1 MIYANLTSEEIKNLN
16 KEHLV
21 ILFPVGAI
29 EQHGP
34 HLPVDT
40 DARIVEAIAK
50 NVEEKLPEKIIV
62 LPTFS
67 FGVVGTRPGSLDIDY
82 RLFEEA
88 ILGISKSAL
97 EQGFK
102 KIFFLNGHGGNQN
115 YFEEIVSTLNV
126 DYPYAATIP
135 LYLSG
140 KRGTQALKKVGFKYW
155 IRHADEIETSLMLAI
170 DEKSVKKDKI
180 VDEVGPLKTRDY
192 KPFDEGAL
200 KLFLPW
206 EYESQSGVYGE
217 PSKATKEIGKIL
229 LNEAADELIDLV
241 TQFEKITQKIEKIE
255 AEKQNGGTVQSSA
268 PAAENASSVSEEA
281 VVKNSDG
288 KTST

>member
-1 MIYANLTSEEIKNLN
+1 MFFAQLTADEIRDLN

-21 ILFPVGAI
+21 VLFPVGAI

-50 NVEEKLPEKIIV
+50 KMESKSPEKIVV

-67 FGVVGTRPGSLDIDY
+67 YGVVGTRPGSLDIDY
-82 RLFEEA
+82 RPFEQA
-88 ILGISKSAL
+88 VLGISKSAL
-97 EQGFK
+97 DQGFK

-115 YFEEIVSTLNV
+115 YFEEIVSSLNV

-140 KRGTQALKKVGFKYW
+140 KRGAQALRRVGYKYW
-155 IRHADEIETSLMLAI
+155 IRHADEIETSLILAI
-170 DEKSVKKDKI
+170 DEKLVHKDKI
-180 VDEVGPLKTRDY
+180 VDEIGPLKTKDY
-192 KPFDEGAL
+192 KPFDEGTL

-206 EYESQSGVYGE
+206 EYESKTGVFGE
-217 PSKATKEIGKIL
+217 PSRATKEIGEIL
-229 LNEAADELIDLV
+229 LDEAAEELLDLV
-241 TQFEKITQKIEKIE
+241 IQFEKITKKIEKIE
-255 AEKQNGGTVQSSA
+255 ADKLSN
-268 PAAENASSVSEEA
+268 ENALINTPEISVDKP
-281 VVKNSDG
+281 VGNNPV
-288 KTST
+288 

>member
-1 MIYANLTSEEIKNLN
+1 MFFAQLTADEIRDLN

-21 ILFPVGAI
+21 VLFPVGAI

-50 NVEEKLPEKIIV
+50 KVESKSPEKIIV

-67 FGVVGTRPGSLDIDY
+67 YGVVGTRPGSLDIDY
-82 RLFEEA
+82 RLFEQA

-97 EQGFK
+97 DQGFK

-115 YFEEIVSTLNV
+115 YFEEIVSSLNV

-155 IRHADEIETSLMLAI
+155 IRHADEIETSLMMVI
-170 DEKSVKKDKI
+170 DEKSVRKDKI
-180 VDEVGPLKTRDY
+180 VDEIGPFKTKDY
-192 KPFDEGAL
+192 KPFDEGIL

-206 EYESQSGVYGE
+206 EYESESGVYGE
-217 PSKATKEIGKIL
+217 PSKATKEAGIFL
-229 LNEAADELIDLV
+229 LNEAAEELLDLI
-241 TQFEKITQKIEKIE
+241 TQFEKITKKIEKIE
-255 AEKQNGGTVQSSA
+255 AEKQNNNLENTPIVEPLENKLSA
-268 PAAENASSVSEEA
+268 PEE
-281 VVKNSDG
+281 
-288 KTST
+288 KTS

>member
-21 ILFPVGAI
+21 VLFPVGAI

-40 DARIVEAIAK
+40 DVRIVEAIAK
-50 NVEEKLPEKIIV
+50 KVEEKLPEKIVV

-67 FGVVGTRPGSLDIDY
+67 FGVVGTRPGSLDMDY
-82 RLFEEA
+82 RLFEQA

-115 YFEEIVSTLNV
+115 YFEEIVSDLNV
-126 DYPYAATIP
+126 DFPYAATIP

-155 IRHADEIETSLMLAI
+155 IRHADEIETSLMLVI
-170 DEKSVKKDKI
+170 DEKAVKKDKI
-180 VDEVGPLKTRDY
+180 VDEVGPLSTRDY

-229 LNEAADELIDLV
+229 LNEAADELIDLI
-241 TQFEKITQKIEKIE
+241 TQFEKITKKIEKIE
-255 AEKQNGGTVQSSA
+255 AAKENGGTAQSSA
-268 PAAENASSVSEEA
+268 PAVESASPVSEGA
-281 VVKNSDG
+281 VAKNSDG
-288 KTST
+288 KTGA